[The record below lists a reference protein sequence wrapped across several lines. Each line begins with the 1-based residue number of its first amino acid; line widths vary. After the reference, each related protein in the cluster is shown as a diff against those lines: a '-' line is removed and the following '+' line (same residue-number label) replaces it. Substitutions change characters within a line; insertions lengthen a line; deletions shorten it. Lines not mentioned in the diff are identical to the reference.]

1 MLYGTGNTAR
11 QQDSAVQIRELELV
25 EAPYELTIVGPGSL
39 EAGNTVEISFARS
52 LAGTLAEIAAVGTRV
67 EAGEPLAALRPGPF
81 ERALD
86 EARFALERAET
97 ALQNTRTSQLESSA
111 KARADRQAAEARRQL
126 AEREVERSA
135 GELALAESLY
145 ELGNESSAAVRAARD
160 ADADARAE
168 LNDARAALEDLLSS
182 AELRQDIEA
191 GELRD
196 AELSV
201 KQAELALADAE
212 SDLEAL
218 TAAAPFAGVVA
229 ATDAVTGANISQN
242 QVLLTL
248 IDDSELRLDV
258 QIDETE
264 INSVREGQRARL
276 TFEAFPGETFAGT
289 VRTIA
294 PVGRIESNIP
304 IFDVTVVLKNP
315 DGLLRPGMVA
325 EAELITREF
334 PAAVTVPDSALGGR
348 GGTRTLTVTTPGG
361 TVEEVP
367 VEIIDSLGFNTV
379 VTGDFPE
386 GARIVIED
394 GAAQDGGQPRRGPG
408 GPRVAPAGMMF

>member
-1 MLYGTGNTAR
+1 MLYGAGSPAR
-11 QQDSAVQIRELELV
+11 QQNNAAETRELELV

-52 LAGTLAEIAAVGTRV
+52 LAGTLADIAAVGTRV
-67 EAGEPLAALRPGPF
+67 AAGEPLASLRPEPF

-111 KARADRQAAEARRQL
+111 KARADRQAAEARQQL
-126 AEREVERSA
+126 AEREAERSA
-135 GELALAESLY
+135 GELALAESLF
-145 ELGNESSAAVRAARD
+145 ELGNESSAALQAARD

-168 LNDARAALEDLLSS
+168 LNDARSALEDLHSS
-182 AELRQDIEA
+182 QELRHDIEA

-218 TAAAPFAGVVA
+218 RATAPFAGVVA
-229 ATDAVTGANISQN
+229 AAEAVTGANISQN

-248 IDDSELRLDV
+248 IDDSRLRLDV

-264 INSVREGQRARL
+264 INSVGEGQRVRL
-276 TFEAFPGETFAGT
+276 TFEAFPGETFRGT
-289 VRTIA
+289 VETIA

-315 DGLLRPGMVA
+315 DGVLRPGMVA
-325 EAELITREF
+325 EAEIITREF
-334 PAAVTVPDSALGGR
+334 PAAVTVPDSALAGR
-348 GGTRTLTVTTPGG
+348 GETRTLTVVTPAGTT
-361 TVEEVP
+361 EDVP
-367 VEIIDSLGFNTV
+367 VEVIDSLGFNTV

-386 GARIVIED
+386 GARIVIEG
-394 GAAQDGGQPRRGPG
+394 GAAQDGFRPGQRRGRPLT
-408 GPRVAPAGMMF
+408 APAGMIF